1 MSNLI
6 GGIGFGTTELTIVRP
21 KPELTAPD
29 YLNWIFRSSLFRKL
43 GEASM
48 YGAGGQKR
56 IPDNFVRNFALA
68 FPPLSEQVNITNFL
82 EVETNK
88 LEKLAGN
95 ATRAIT
101 LLKERRSALISA
113 AVTGKIDVREAA

>member
-1 MSNLI
+1 
-6 GGIGFGTTELTIVRP
+6 
-21 KPELTAPD
+21 
-29 YLNWIFRSSLFRKL
+29 
-43 GEASM
+43 M

-68 FPPLSEQVNITNFL
+68 FPPLSEQVDITNFL
-82 EVETNK
+82 KVETNK